1 MVNVLQ
7 VEYCVETF
15 CDKNRDEL
23 PKESDELFASSS
35 NPFVVH
41 LFVPPGGECQVVLSG
56 FLSERSCYTAR
67 AKDIVMDWLEI
78 SNCVAVGCD
87 AVSGVFYHGQLRLGS
102 FVAVALLLDICS
114 RAKMLEP

>member
-41 LFVPPGGECQVVLSG
+41 LFVPPGSEYCIEWCYRGVSLRGPAIPHARRLS
-56 FLSERSCYTAR
+56 AW
-67 AKDIVMDWLEI
+67 IVGVSLALFGGLYLRRCWLR
-78 SNCVAVGCD
+78 CCLGCFP
-87 AVSGVFYHGQLRLGS
+87 S
-102 FVAVALLLDICS
+102 
-114 RAKMLEP
+114 